1 MRPSRRRSRS
11 LLVLPL
17 VLAWAATPAWGQ
29 QPKPAVDCAAV
40 KAADHGQMDHA
51 AHLASLA
58 ACQEEAVPTQAG
70 QAAYGAIAEI
80 VRMLE
85 ADSTTDW
92 SRVNIEALRQHLI
105 DMDAVTL
112 RAAVAQRDVPGGIEA
127 DVSGSGATIGSIRRM
142 LLAHGPMLDAM
153 PEYRV
158 RVEETAAGVHLVAV
172 AENPNDSRLV
182 ARIRGLGVAGLMTV
196 GAHHAPHHLALAR
209 GASDPHGH

>member
-1 MRPSRRRSRS
+1 MSPSRHRSRF

-17 VLAWAATPAWGQ
+17 LAGAGTTARAQ
-29 QPKPAVDCAAV
+29 QAKPAE
-40 KAADHGQMDHA
+40 HGQMDHA

-58 ACQEEAVPTQAG
+58 ARKEGAVPTQAG
-70 QAAYGAIAEI
+70 QAAYGAMAEI

-105 DMDAVTL
+105 DMDEVTL
-112 RAAVAQRDVPGGIEA
+112 RAVVTQRNVPGGIEA

-153 PEYRV
+153 AEYGA
-158 RVEETAAGVHLVAV
+158 RVEEAPAGVRLVVV
-172 AENPNDSRLV
+172 AENPGDSGLV

-209 GASDPHGH
+209 GATDPHGH